1 MGLFG
6 SKEIECTCLRCGRIW
21 YTTKK
26 EIRESKQL
34 KREIKMAKFDN
45 TWRFHTVRTHQN
57 NAAKIAFAFIIKTP
71 LLYNRN
77 YSAYNYGIILPFCK
91 VK

>member
-1 MGLFG
+1 MGLFR
-6 SKEIECTCLRCGRIW
+6 SKEIECTCLRCGRVW

-57 NAAKIAFAFIIKTP
+57 NAAKIA
-71 LLYNRN
+71 LMQ
-77 YSAYNYGIILPFCK
+77 SAYVDPLRCPECGTSEVEYC
-91 VK
+91 